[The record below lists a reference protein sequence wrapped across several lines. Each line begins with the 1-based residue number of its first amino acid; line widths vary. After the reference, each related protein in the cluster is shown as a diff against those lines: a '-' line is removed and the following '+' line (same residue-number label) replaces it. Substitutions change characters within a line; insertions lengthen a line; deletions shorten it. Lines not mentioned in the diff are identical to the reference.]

1 MWLRHE
7 NEWHSHF
14 GLATPI
20 TGVKHIAFRKLIL
33 LSLILCSTLAFADAN
48 DGEFLGFTLGEKF
61 NVPRGSDGIEHITG
75 AMIYTVDAGLH
86 AHHIDSISV
95 YVSPGDSIVG
105 GIFGERYFP
114 NPRAAGVFADRYLC
128 SLETKY
134 SHWVRRGRSLT
145 FGDYQ
150 LWVDIEEKSSLD
162 YDWSEDHN
170 TRVAIALI
178 YAPDSPGR
186 SEWMTLIGSELGEIE
201 LASSR

>member
-1 MWLRHE
+1 MWPGHE
-7 NEWHSHF
+7 REWHSHF
-14 GLATPI
+14 GRATPI
-20 TGVKHIAFRKLIL
+20 AGVKHIAFRKLIL

-75 AMIYTVDAGLH
+75 AMIFTVDAGLH
-86 AHHIDSISV
+86 AHHIDAISV
-95 YVSPGDSIVG
+95 YVSPGNSIVG

-145 FGDYQ
+145 FGDYE

-162 YDWSEDHN
+162 YDWSEDQN

-186 SEWMTLIGSELGEIE
+186 SEWMILIGSEIGEIE